1 MASGAREVVLRK
13 CSRTVFPSPR
23 GGGRAPVGLGAGA
36 IASINS
42 SLSQRALESQRAP
55 RTVCRKRISFVS
67 DLIAVRRESAWD
79 QGQENLLPLWDLLN
93 QGFVPW
99 LNV

>member
-42 SLSQRALESQRAP
+42 SVSQRASES
-55 RTVCRKRISFVS
+55 
-67 DLIAVRRESAWD
+67 
-79 QGQENLLPLWDLLN
+79 
-93 QGFVPW
+93 
-99 LNV
+99 